1 MANMRAD
8 GRKRE
13 TLPMANGETIAEIKN
28 LLAEGDKTI
37 PTKTALRLS
46 LDLQLQIYERQVQ
59 QENKYKALEERL
71 EKQERTNIVMWVQ
84 NNPKLSI
91 FLVTVYLIVASMVSW
106 KDVVAKA
113 LGVK

>member
-1 MANMRAD
+1 
-8 GRKRE
+8 
-13 TLPMANGETIAEIKN
+13 MANGETITEIKH

-46 LDLQLQIYERQVQ
+46 LDLQLQIFERQI
-59 QENKYKALEERL
+59 
-71 EKQERTNIVMWVQ
+71 KQEDKQKELEQRIKKQEDTNIVLWIQ

-91 FLVTVYLIVASMVSW
+91 FLFTVYLIVASLVSW

-113 LGVK
+113 LGIQ